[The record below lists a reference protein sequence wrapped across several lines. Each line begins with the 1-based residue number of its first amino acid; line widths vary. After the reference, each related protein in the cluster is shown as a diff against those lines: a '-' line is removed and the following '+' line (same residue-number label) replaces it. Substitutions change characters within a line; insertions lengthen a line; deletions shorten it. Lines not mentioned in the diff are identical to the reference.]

1 MILEEILS
9 KYSQSDFKD
18 FDYNDVLE
26 DFNSVDDSEKAKS
39 EYLYEQLAFRLQPQ
53 YGNNP
58 WGHYYYGPQITFRDS
73 KGLPIYSPAIDEITP
88 EVVEYWKKK
97 AD

>member
-26 DFNSVDDSEKAKS
+26 DFNSVDDSEKAKPD
-39 EYLYEQLAFRLQPQ
+39 YLYEQLAFRLKPQ

-58 WGHYYYGPQITFRDS
+58 
-73 KGLPIYSPAIDEITP
+73 
-88 EVVEYWKKK
+88 
-97 AD
+97 